1 MCFFVIVRR
10 DSPMGF
16 VNRSPKREWAPALNS
31 RYPIHTARTNWLGFE
46 GTPTRP
52 PLVRRRP

>member
-16 VNRSPKREWAPALNS
+16 LKREWVPALKS
-31 RYPIHTARTNWLGFE
+31 RYPIHTPRTNWLGFE
-46 GTPTRP
+46 GPPTRP
-52 PLVRRRP
+52 PLERRRP